1 MADPAAPPSA
11 PSPQRPSLERLGL
24 ATDRPL
30 VIVDVDEVLGLFM
43 QGFGAWIAE
52 RGYELRFE
60 RFALFQNIYR
70 PGAAENV
77 DLAEG
82 RELFNDFFATS
93 CGELEPAPGAVE
105 ALRRLQPKAEILILS
120 NAPPQAE
127 QLRGEWLKRHG
138 LPHALILSS
147 GPKGPIT
154 AGLVAQTTGKTAF
167 VDDLIPNLDSVAEH
181 SPATATFQHVA
192 DLRLRPLAPRSDRH
206 PRIDDWAELGE
217 AIAAAISHHRYPLT
231 PAIACLRLAP
241 APGRRSGRRR
251 SRRRPRGG

>member
-1 MADPAAPPSA
+1 MAANAAPPSA
-11 PSPQRPSLERLGL
+11 PTLESLGL
-24 ATDRPL
+24 SRERPL

-43 QGFGAWIAE
+43 QGFGAFIAE

-70 PGAAENV
+70 PGAAEHL

-82 RELFNDFFATS
+82 RELFNAFFRAG
-93 CGELEPAPGAVE
+93 CGEIEPAPGAVA
-105 ALRRLQPKAEILILS
+105 ALNRLKARAEILILS
-120 NAPPQAE
+120 NAPAE
-127 QLRGEWLKRHG
+127 AERLRGEWLRRHG
-138 LPHALILSS
+138 LPRALILSS

-154 AGLVAQTTGKTAF
+154 AGLVAQTRGKSAF

-206 PRIDDWAELGE
+206 PRIDDWAALGE
-217 AIAAAISHHRYPLT
+217 AIEAAVS
-231 PAIACLRLAP
+231 
-241 APGRRSGRRR
+241 
-251 SRRRPRGG
+251 

>member
-1 MADPAAPPSA
+1 VAAHAAPPSA
-11 PSPQRPSLERLGL
+11 PALESLGL
-24 ATDRPL
+24 SRERPL

-43 QGFGAWIAE
+43 QGFGAFIAE

-70 PGAAENV
+70 PGAAEHL

-82 RELFNDFFATS
+82 RELFNAFFRAG
-93 CGELEPAPGAVE
+93 CGEIEPAPGAVA
-105 ALRRLQPKAEILILS
+105 ALNRLKARAEILILS
-120 NAPPQAE
+120 NAPAE
-127 QLRGEWLKRHG
+127 AERLRGEWLRRHG
-138 LPHALILSS
+138 LPRALILSS

-154 AGLVAQTTGKTAF
+154 AGLVAQTRGKSAF

-206 PRIDDWAELGE
+206 PRIDDWAALGE
-217 AIAAAISHHRYPLT
+217 AIEAAIS
-231 PAIACLRLAP
+231 
-241 APGRRSGRRR
+241 
-251 SRRRPRGG
+251 

>member
-1 MADPAAPPSA
+1 MAANAAPPSA
-11 PSPQRPSLERLGL
+11 PTLESLGL
-24 ATDRPL
+24 SRERPL

-43 QGFGAWIAE
+43 QGFGAFIAE

-70 PGAAENV
+70 PGSAEHL

-82 RELFNDFFATS
+82 RELFNAFFRAG
-93 CGELEPAPGAVE
+93 CGEIEPAPGAVA
-105 ALRRLQPKAEILILS
+105 ALNRLKARAEILILS
-120 NAPPQAE
+120 NAPAE
-127 QLRGEWLKRHG
+127 AERLRGEWLKRHG
-138 LPHALILSS
+138 LPRALILSS

-154 AGLVAQTTGKTAF
+154 AGLVAQTSGKTAF

-206 PRIDDWAELGE
+206 PRIDDWAALGE
-217 AIAAAISHHRYPLT
+217 AIEASIR
-231 PAIACLRLAP
+231 
-241 APGRRSGRRR
+241 
-251 SRRRPRGG
+251 

>member
-1 MADPAAPPSA
+1 VAANAAPPSA
-11 PSPQRPSLERLGL
+11 PALESLGISRE
-24 ATDRPL
+24 RPL

-43 QGFGAWIAE
+43 QGFGAFIAE

-70 PGAAENV
+70 PGAAEHL

-82 RELFNDFFATS
+82 RELFNAFFRAG
-93 CGELEPAPGAVE
+93 CGEIEPAPGAVA
-105 ALRRLQPKAEILILS
+105 ALNRLKARAEILILS
-120 NAPPQAE
+120 NAPAE
-127 QLRGEWLKRHG
+127 AERLRGDWLKRHG
-138 LPHALILSS
+138 LPRALILSS

-154 AGLVAQTTGKTAF
+154 AGLVAQTSGKTAF

-206 PRIDDWAELGE
+206 PRIDDWAALGE
-217 AIAAAISHHRYPLT
+217 AIEAAVS
-231 PAIACLRLAP
+231 
-241 APGRRSGRRR
+241 
-251 SRRRPRGG
+251 